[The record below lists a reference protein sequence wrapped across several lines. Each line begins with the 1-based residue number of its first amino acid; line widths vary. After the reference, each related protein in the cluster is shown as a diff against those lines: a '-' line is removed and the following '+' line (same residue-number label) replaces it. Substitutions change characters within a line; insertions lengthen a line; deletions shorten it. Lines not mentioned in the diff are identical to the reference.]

1 MNDPRLIDMH
11 VHSRA
16 SDGTFAPDALAGEA
30 KKAGLAAIALTD
42 HDTMDGV
49 PSAKAA
55 ADALGIE
62 LVPGIEL
69 STTYHGC
76 EVHVLGYYLSP
87 EHPPLKKKLQEFLD
101 FRTARNERMT
111 QKLREEGF
119 SLSMRQIREHF
130 PDSILTRAHIARFLY
145 ETGQIPDIR
154 TAFTQYIGEH
164 CRCYIERPKISPVE
178 AVRLIQNAGGLAV
191 LAHPVL
197 CGFPEPV
204 FKQLIQEMKNA
215 GMCGMEAVYSEN
227 SPRDERRMR
236 QIADAFGLL
245 VSGGSDFHGANKPQ
259 IHLGIGKGNLR
270 IPYAFLQSFKDLR
283 ENQKNTNTR

>member
-11 VHSRA
+11 VHSCA

-76 EVHVLGYYLSP
+76 EVHVLGYYLSANY
-87 EHPPLKKKLQEFLD
+87 PPLQKKLREFRD
-101 FRTARNERMT
+101 FRTTRNERMT
-111 QKLREEGF
+111 QKLQEEGF
-119 SLSMRQIREHF
+119 SISMRQIREHF

-145 ETGQIPDIR
+145 ASGQIPDIQ

-197 CGFPEPV
+197 CRLTKPV
-204 FKQLIQEMKNA
+204 CRQLILEMKDA
-215 GMCGMEAVYSEN
+215 GMCGLEAVYSEN
-227 SPRDERRMR
+227 SPQDERRLR
-236 QIADAFGLL
+236 QMADAFGLL

-259 IHLGIGKGNLR
+259 IRLGFGKGNLQ

-283 ENQKNTNTR
+283 KNSENTKTL